1 MLKMPIKT
9 VVSLRIWDSPYAFLS
24 ESVAI
29 GAQGSQR
36 SSVQKQRRFATPYPS
51 GCGRKSLWTV
61 LDLPR
66 RRSEHGGTR
75 CAGLDAERLDK

>member
-36 SSVQKQRRFATPYPS
+36 SSVQKQRAVCNALSIRV
-51 GCGRKSLWTV
+51 WT
-61 LDLPR
+61 
-66 RRSEHGGTR
+66 
-75 CAGLDAERLDK
+75 